1 MSIPRIK
8 LLLAGAMTV
17 LLMVAGAAN
26 AKVDEPQA
34 GAKAATPAAEPAK
47 KPAKESKSTADH
59 SKFKEL
65 DKDFKT
71 GPDVTKACL
80 ECHTEAAKQVQ
91 HTKHWTWEWINPQT
105 KQKLGKKHI
114 VNNFCT
120 SVQSNQTFCTACHVG
135 FGWSDDS
142 FDFTNQDNVDCI
154 VCHDTTGKYKKIPG
168 LSGHPNYKAMEWP
181 PHSGNFRPATDLKN
195 IAQNVGKTSRQS
207 CGACHFF
214 GGGGN
219 AVKHGDLDTS
229 LINPPHYLDVHM
241 ETDGLN
247 MTCGDCHLSD
257 SHEVSGSRYA
267 PTAFDDKGALIRG
280 KQDGR
285 NPTTC
290 VACHGNTPHP
300 KEAKLN
306 HHTDRIACQTC
317 HIPAFARGNLHTKMT
332 WDWSSAGKLDDKG
345 HRIQIKGSEG
355 RDIYDSKKGNFT
367 YERYVIPEYTW
378 FNGNVRYT
386 LFGEKV
392 ATDKVKIN
400 DFLGSADDPNSRIWP
415 VKVFRGKQPY
425 DMGNETLAVFHTAG
439 KDDAA
444 YWNTYDWNKALTV
457 GMKSMG
463 LEYSGKMK
471 FVETEMSWPITH
483 MVAPK
488 EDALEC
494 QQCHKEGGRLQAIQD
509 IYMPGRDNTPIIDKI
524 GWTLAL
530 LALIGVLI
538 HGAIRIF
545 ASKRG

>member
-34 GAKAATPAAEPAK
+34 GAKAATPAAETAN
-47 KPAKESKSTADH
+47 KPVKESKSTADH